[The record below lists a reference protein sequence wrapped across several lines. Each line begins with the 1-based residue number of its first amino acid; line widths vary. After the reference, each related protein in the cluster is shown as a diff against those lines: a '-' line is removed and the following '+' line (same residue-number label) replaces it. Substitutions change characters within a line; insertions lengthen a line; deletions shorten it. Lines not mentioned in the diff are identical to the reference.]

1 MESLKSEIKSRLFVP
16 SESVRLFHGRGHCFP
31 GLEDVLIDWFEP
43 VVLITLYKKR
53 DRLWLSQLV
62 DFLRTEMSGL
72 KGVILQ
78 ERFLKS
84 SPSRTLFGELP
95 EDVNAIENGLKYRL
109 LINKAQNVGY
119 FPDMALVRSVVREH
133 ASGKNIL
140 NLFAYSCSFSVA
152 AIAGNARQ
160 VVNLDMN
167 RNALALGKLNH
178 KINHL
183 DLRKASFLRL
193 ELFRSFSRLKKL
205 APFDLIICD
214 PPAEQ
219 GRSFC
224 AERHWSKLVT
234 KLPALIKPGGELMA
248 CLSSPHFSPKDLQVL
263 FSQYSPQAQLLQT
276 IQAGEAFPEVCSDKG
291 LNVLHYQFD

>member
-1 MESLKSEIKSRLFVP
+1 MERLKSEVKRRFLVS

-53 DRLWLSQLV
+53 DRLWLSELV
-62 DFLRTEMSGL
+62 DFLRTVLKGL

-78 ERFLKS
+78 ERFLKF
-84 SPSRTLFGELP
+84 SPSRILFGELP
-95 EDVNAIENGLKYRL
+95 EEVDAIENGLKYRL
-109 LINKAQNVGY
+109 LMNKAQNVGY
-119 FPDMALVRSVVREH
+119 FPDMALVRSVVRDQ
-133 ASGKNIL
+133 APGKNVL

-178 KINHL
+178 QINHL

-224 AERHWSKLVT
+224 AEKHWSKLVT
-234 KLPALIKPGGELMA
+234 KLPALIQPGGELMA
-248 CLSSPHFSPKDLQVL
+248 CLSSPHLSPNDLQEL
-263 FSQYSPQAQLLQT
+263 FSNYCPQAQLLRT
-276 IQAGEAFPEVCSDKG
+276 IRAGENFPEISSDKG